1 MRVERERKGVC
12 ALKRRSHVRAGV
24 RLLTSRSRR
33 RRRRGELSVTSS
45 SEAAAPRG
53 SALSHT
59 HGLLRHW
66 RAAEGRKEG
75 REGLHYHQGD
85 SLSSRPCLSPSPDL
99 HHNTVLN

>member
-1 MRVERERKGVC
+1 MT
-12 ALKRRSHVRAGV
+12 L
-24 RLLTSRSRR
+24 
-33 RRRRGELSVTSS
+33 S

-66 RAAEGRKEG
+66 RAAEGRKGG